1 MNRTMEARVKNRKSL
16 LAGILSGMAPPSPFE
31 LSTFPVLDGTD
42 ASRMRGDV
50 ERVGKQF
57 FAVIERE
64 NDKEAQPSAAPERAR
79 R

>member
-1 MNRTMEARVKNRKSL
+1 MKNRKSFL
-16 LAGILSGMAPPSPFE
+16 DGILSGMAPPSPFE
-31 LSTFPVLDGTD
+31 LSTYPSLDGTD

-64 NDKEAQPSAAPERAR
+64 NAKEAQPSSAESSEHPE
-79 R
+79 

>member
-1 MNRTMEARVKNRKSL
+1 MHMKNRKSFL
-16 LAGILSGMAPPSPFE
+16 RGILDGMAPPSPFE
-31 LSTFPVLDGTD
+31 PIRLPTLDGSD
-42 ASRMRGDV
+42 SSRMRGDV

-64 NDKEAQPSAAPERAR
+64 NEEANPTRPEAKR